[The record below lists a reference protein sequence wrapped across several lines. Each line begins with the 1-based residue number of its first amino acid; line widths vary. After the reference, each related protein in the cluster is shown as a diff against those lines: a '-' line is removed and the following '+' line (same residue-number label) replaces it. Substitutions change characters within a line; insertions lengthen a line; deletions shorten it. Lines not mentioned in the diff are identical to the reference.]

1 MEGEGNVQY
10 EILCYEVNPQAGWAP
25 PQVTQSVNQGDNVGV
40 VAGWEMERERTDGAL
55 CDNSTIL
62 SFDSSFIYILYIFP
76 QKYSH
81 SQGMRMSGEAV
92 DVLHLSGVERESA
105 GTYACSALN
114 TEGETRSSHLTL
126 RVQCK

>member
-1 MEGEGNVQY
+1 
-10 EILCYEVNPQAGWAP
+10 
-25 PQVTQSVNQGDNVGV
+25 
-40 VAGWEMERERTDGAL
+40 
-55 CDNSTIL
+55 
-62 SFDSSFIYILYIFP
+62 
-76 QKYSH
+76 
-81 SQGMRMSGEAV
+81 MSGEAM